1 MIKSL
6 SVRLCVLV
14 YVKGQALNVLCVYV
28 GGGGVKRVSQLV
40 ESRFLFFIFLDLLK
54 VVSML
59 DLLSST
65 LYNMSMLVI

>member
-28 GGGGVKRVSQLV
+28 GGGVK
-40 ESRFLFFIFLDLLK
+40 ESFTIGWEQIFFFFIFLDLLK

>member
-28 GGGGVKRVSQLV
+28 GGGVKRVSQLV
-40 ESRFLFFIFLDLLK
+40 ESRFFLLIFLDLLK